1 MKYWKK
7 GNNSNGYGEEAIILK
22 CDDDY
27 EDRVLSVTHKKDGK
41 VMFMEECDGHFS
53 VSFTKQEAVEMVN
66 ELLNFIKNSI

>member
-27 EDRVLSVTHKKDGK
+27 GDRVLSVTQEEDGK
-41 VMFMEECDGHFS
+41 VMFMEECDGCFS